1 MFRNLS
7 VAIFII
13 ILGGFFVFSFSLAV
27 TCPAGF
33 DSSLGVCI
41 PTDTGLPDPG
51 LDPVAIIIEN
61 VMMWLLGVVGFI
73 AIIAF
78 VISGMQYLLSAG
90 DQNMIETAKRNM
102 KWSIVGV
109 IVALMGLIILNFVF
123 DILGGYSSSGGSTPS
138 GSNPGG
144 SLPTSPSPELTPIET
159 PWGDGVQA

>member
-7 VAIFII
+7 VVIFII
-13 ILGGFFVFSFSLAV
+13 ILGGFFVFNFSLAV

-41 PTDTGLPDPG
+41 PNDTGLPDPG

-109 IVALMGLIILNFVF
+109 IVAIIGFVIIKAV
-123 DILGGYSSSGGSTPS
+123 DAMLRGYM
-138 GSNPGG
+138 
-144 SLPTSPSPELTPIET
+144 
-159 PWGDGVQA
+159 AF